1 MPETPP
7 TPLKT
12 LVVAEKPSVGREIAK
27 VLGVRGGGRGSIEG
41 PGHVVTWAVGHLV
54 GIAEPEEQDPA
65 WAGRWSLSQLP
76 ILPRRFKLRVLDKT
90 ADQYETIKALLLDP
104 RIGDIVNATDAGR
117 EGELIFRRIYLLAGC
132 AKPVRRL
139 WASDM
144 TEAGLKKALDA
155 AFPDEHKRNLGL
167 AAFARAEADWLIGM
181 NFSRLFTVLDR
192 DLVTV
197 GRVQTPVLKL
207 LADRRREIENF
218 APRDYWTVD
227 GTFEREGERFSAQRH
242 NPPEFSETRL
252 EGREQA
258 EAIAAR
264 GVGQEGA
271 VDEVKSRKGSQ
282 KPPLL
287 FDLTTLQREANT
299 RHGFSAQDTLTI
311 AQGLYESRKAL
322 TYPRTDSR
330 HLTRE
335 IFKEILDH
343 LRAVHHHFPDITPL
357 AAERIKKGGKFACVD
372 DKKVTDHHAII
383 PTARKIERRAL
394 DDREWAIY
402 EMVCRRTLAA
412 FLPDATFA
420 ATTAWIAVQGERFKA
435 TGKVFAD
442 RGWLT
447 AEPWRAA
454 EDNPLPR
461 LRKGSRV
468 LAAEVAAVAHQ
479 TKPPQHFTDASL
491 LAAME
496 TAGKLVEDEELAAA
510 MKDRGLGT
518 PATRAATIENL
529 LGRGYVDK
537 QGKRLVCS
545 DRGLHVVDTVS
556 GRLPEVASP
565 EMTGEWEKRLKDIE
579 QGKDTY
585 PAFMRDIR
593 AQVARGVELVARPGR
608 RPQPAPQ
615 RQDAATPA
623 PQDGPHRD
631 EAGAEALPAARK
643 GERAAMSDPRPDAA
657 ARESSPGPDGGV
669 EKGRKAPVSG
679 PESAAPAA
687 PPEPVGT
694 CPLCKGVVYP
704 TPTAYACANFLP
716 EHGGCGFS
724 IPRTFR
730 GGTVTEDHA
739 RDLLSKG
746 RTFKRVRLKT
756 RSGQAQ
762 MHLRL
767 NRGKLEAFFRE

>member
-1 MPETPP
+1 MPESTPKP
-7 TPLKT
+7 KT
-12 LVVAEKPSVGREIAK
+12 LIVAEKPSVGREIAK
-27 VLGVRGGGRGSIEG
+27 VLGVRGGGRGALEG
-41 PGHVVTWAVGHLV
+41 PHHVITWAVGHLV
-54 GIAEPEEQDPA
+54 GIAEPDEQDQA
-65 WAGRWSLSQLP
+65 WAGRWSLAQLP
-76 ILPRRFKLRVLDKT
+76 ILPRKFKLRVLDKT
-90 ADQYETIKALLLDP
+90 ADQFETIKSLMLDE

-155 AFPDEHKRNLGL
+155 AFPDEQKRNLGL

-207 LADRRREIENF
+207 LVDRRREIENF
-218 APRDYWTVD
+218 TPRDYWTVD
-227 GTFEREGERFSAQRH
+227 ATFEKPGPEGEDGVERFTAQRH

-252 EGREQA
+252 DDRDQA
-258 EAIAAR
+258 EAIAAKCL
-264 GVGQEGA
+264 GQEGVA
-271 VDEVKSRKGSQ
+271 DEVKSRKGSQ
-282 KPPLL
+282 KPPLP

-311 AQGLYESRKAL
+311 AQGLYESKKVL

-330 HLTRE
+330 HLTKE
-335 IFKEILDH
+335 IFKELLGH
-343 LRAVHHHFPDITPL
+343 LRAVYHHFPDVAAL
-357 AAERIKKGGKFACVD
+357 AAERIKAGGKFACVD

-383 PTARKIERRAL
+383 PTARKVERSAL
-394 DDREWAIY
+394 GDREWAIY

-420 ATTAWIAVQGERFKA
+420 ATTLWINVEGERFKA

-442 RGWLT
+442 RGWLA

-454 EDNPLPR
+454 EDNPLPK
-461 LRKGSRV
+461 LRKGSKV

-518 PATRAATIENL
+518 PATRAATIETL
-529 LGRGYVDK
+529 ISRKYVDK
-537 QGKRLVCS
+537 QGKRLIAS
-545 DRGLHVVDTVS
+545 DRGLHVVDTVA

-585 PAFMRDIR
+585 PEFMRDIR
-593 AQVARGVELVARPGR
+593 QQVLNGVRSVARPQ
-608 RPQPAPQ
+608 RPQRPAPP
-615 RQDAATPA
+615 RPA
-623 PQDGPHRD
+623 PAHETREPKTG
-631 EAGAEALPAARK
+631 AGGQPV
-643 GERAAMSDPRPDAA
+643 
-657 ARESSPGPDGGV
+657 SPVQAGPDSTTPS
-669 EKGRKAPVSG
+669 E
-679 PESAAPAA
+679 
-687 PPEPVGT
+687 PPEPIGA
-694 CPLCKGVVYP
+694 CPRCGGRVLPGS
-704 TPTAYACANFLP
+704 AAFACANFLP
-716 EHGGCGFS
+716 EHGGCGFA

-730 GGTVTEDHA
+730 GGAVSEDQA
-739 RDLLSKG
+739 RDLLAKG
-746 RTFKRVRLKT
+746 RTFTRVRVKT
-756 RSGQAQ
+756 RTGTAK
-762 MHLRL
+762 MLLRL
-767 NRGKLEAFFRE
+767 TDGKLEGYFKD